1 MKLLKIGR
9 AGEKKSVEPDLSAM
23 NILPLPKEV
32 LGISESAANRLNFLM
47 HQSGKF
53 DQYFRVAIKGG
64 GCSGLTICYEF
75 CDNTRPQD
83 IIFEKNSARVCIDPK
98 SLSYLG
104 GATLHFKET
113 LGVGELVLINNPSEK
128 QCSCGKSFAL

>member
-9 AGEKKSVEPDLSAM
+9 VGEKTRVETDLSAST
-23 NILPLPKEV
+23 ILPLPREV
-32 LGISESAANRLNFLM
+32 LGISDSAAHRLNFLM

-64 GCSGLTICYEF
+64 GCSGLTIYYEF
-75 CDNTRPQD
+75 CDTVRPHD
-83 IIFEKNSARVCIDPK
+83 LIFEKNSARVCIDPK

-104 GATLHFKET
+104 GATLHFRET